1 VSLKKVNKY
10 NSLKFSLKK
19 IKVQDLIE
27 LSRSF
32 KVNEEQL
39 NQKIIHLES
48 EIKVNN
54 ETIQHLVT
62 ELNNYE
68 KEILLMKQNYE
79 IIKIVST

>member
-1 VSLKKVNKY
+1 MKKVNKY

-48 EIKVNN
+48 ETKVNN

>member
-1 VSLKKVNKY
+1 
-10 NSLKFSLKK
+10 LKFSLKK

-32 KVNEEQL
+32 KVNEDQL